1 MPRPNAAQLAYGS
14 ATVVFATVALLLLSR
29 ATTGPGIAL
38 IGVTSLL
45 LGLLVVLTMPV
56 AAARRSR
63 AHRAAAADAAG
74 RAENAEI
81 RVPAARP

>member
-45 LGLLVVLTMPV
+45 LGLLVVVTMPV
-56 AAARRSR
+56 AARRR
-63 AHRAAAADAAG
+63 ARAAGEAGAAA
-74 RAENAEI
+74 RAQNAEI